1 MLRHL
6 PVPRLAHRTITI
18 RVDYLVRVISLLLLI
33 GLLTSCVPE
42 EDAVEGSGDD
52 YLRIGDKQIL
62 WGQTTSK
69 DVTFSKQ
76 FSEPPTVI
84 TSTKESSV
92 NGCCFNFPV
101 LNIQTNSFSLVY
113 TPNGGTVVHWQAI
126 GKYK

>member
-6 PVPRLAHRTITI
+6 PVSRLAHRTITI

-62 WGQTTSK
+62 WGTSSHT
-69 DVTFSKQ
+69 DSVNFLATVN
-76 FSEPPTVI
+76 FSESVPFTEIPVVTV
-84 TSTKESSV
+84 S
-92 NGCCFNFPV
+92 P
-101 LNIQTNSFSLVY
+101 LQ
-113 TPNGGTVVHWQAI
+113 GGVPLLQMEF
-126 GKYK
+126 

>member
-18 RVDYLVRVISLLLLI
+18 RVDYLVRVINLLLLI
-33 GLLTSCVPE
+33 GLLSSCVPE

-62 WGQTTSK
+62 WGVSTSST
-69 DVTFSKQ
+69 VTFSES
-76 FSEPPTVI
+76 FSETPTVTI
-84 TSTKESSV
+84 
-92 NGCCFNFPV
+92 
-101 LNIQTNSFSLVY
+101 
-113 TPNGGTVVHWQAI
+113 GTVGCVAANNQEISSLSMSGFTASGCNPTSFHWQAI